1 MKFTLILAILGA
13 CTQGATVKQN
23 LRAVPAA
30 TGTSLSEANTTT
42 NASAATGFAEY
53 FPATLALA
61 SNVAP
66 HLPAEV
72 EDKVNVAVELVA
84 RNAMT
89 GGITWPL
96 SVLGAAAH
104 ALSQK
109 EATPHQQ
116 PAVRTSALEAHSTG
130 KVLPLDF
137 DLPDDTDATLV
148 PVSHTRGGDP
158 LDEGDVMGTIA
169 DRGNPRV
176 NREIMMRRLDFQDKC
191 LLVMLLMVYLVT
203 LALGWALVYRM
214 SHNSAPIR
222 FFSDPRYH
230 LLTTEATDQA
240 GFLGTFNQKP
250 SGVWLQVCGFTE
262 CEATVANAVQWKGK
276 KYVTDFN
283 FALELSNWAESS
295 GQIAGHDLV
304 AVNSFLRT
312 RNPLEVMVIDKQPAW
327 EQLGPITERIKEKLA
342 AQGYT
347 GLVTVSLKGQDQ
359 VSIHQN
365 DPWSNFMHNRTTKT
379 LLALSIF
386 GGALYVPYMWARCKK
401 TVVKST
407 FPVALDPESYWVLIE
422 DKIQARGFQAPA
434 LGSPVACGARYAASS
449 PGACRRPATRPR
461 PVLFRVISPG
471 AVAWYGLWH
480 LVHAWMACG
489 ARHAASS
496 PLHERG
502 SLDPLGAG
510 APRGSSGFLRL
521 SFVNHRQVAT
531 APCQNTVPQAQGFQA
546 PGLGPGRAQ
555 ATYLSVV
562 WHLRGG

>member
-1 MKFTLILAILGA
+1 MQTSIILALLA
-13 CTQGATVKQN
+13 TCAEGATVKKN
-23 LRAVPAA
+23 LRAVPESV
-30 TGTSLSEANTTT
+30 GTSLSESNATANAT
-42 NASAATGFAEY
+42 ASTGFAEY
-53 FPATLALA
+53 LPATLALA

-66 HLPAEV
+66 HLPEEV
-72 EDKVNVAVELVA
+72 EDKVNVAVQLVA

-104 ALSQK
+104 ALSHK
-109 EATPHQQ
+109 EATPHEH

-137 DLPDDTDATLV
+137 DLPDDTDATVV
-148 PVSHTRGGDP
+148 PVSHTRVGDP
-158 LDEGDVMGTIA
+158 LGDGDVMGTIA
-169 DRGNPRV
+169 DRGNPRI

-191 LLVMLLMVYLVT
+191 LLVMLLLVYLVT

-250 SGVWLQVCGFTE
+250 AGVWLQVCGFTE
-262 CEATVANAVQWKGK
+262 CEATATNAVQWKGK

-283 FALELSNWAESS
+283 FALELSTWADSM
-295 GQIAGHDLV
+295 GQISGDDLV

-312 RNPLEVMVIDKQPAW
+312 RNPLEVLVIDKQPAW

-342 AQGYT
+342 AQGYN

-386 GGALYVPYMWARCKK
+386 GGAFYVPYMWARCKK
-401 TVVKST
+401 TVVTST
-407 FPVALDPESYWVLIE
+407 FSITLDPESYWVLIE

-434 LGSPVACGARYAASS
+434 LGS
-449 PGACRRPATRPR
+449 
-461 PVLFRVISPG
+461 
-471 AVAWYGLWH
+471 
-480 LVHAWMACG
+480 
-489 ARHAASS
+489 
-496 PLHERG
+496 
-502 SLDPLGAG
+502 
-510 APRGSSGFLRL
+510 
-521 SFVNHRQVAT
+521 Q
-531 APCQNTVPQAQGFQA
+531 
-546 PGLGPGRAQ
+546 
-555 ATYLSVV
+555 
-562 WHLRGG
+562 